1 MAQEPLA
8 DCDVAYLTD
17 VEGQWERLRS
27 FAANNPL
34 VRLDAHDR
42 LHVRTG
48 AVFVFGG
55 DAIDRGPAG
64 RKIVRTFL
72 EAKARQ
78 PAQVVLLA
86 GNRDLNKM
94 RLVRELSGDL
104 PARAPDDVRALF
116 GGALLKWIFQ
126 HTMGAA
132 DAFVHRHTE
141 LLSEG
146 HAVDDD
152 GVAESFLADLA
163 PGGDLLRYLQVLQ
176 LGFRCGTTLYVHGG
190 VASEALTHIPGHQ
203 PTALRDFHVDAWL
216 QRLNAF
222 YDTQVAAFAARDLH
236 ADGTPAW
243 FDMILYQA
251 PRKGTRLNPGSVVY
265 GRMADA
271 HNNPRLPEPH
281 AMEALLGS
289 GVHRVVVGHTPVGD
303 VPSIVRAPAGQP
315 PFEVVNA
322 DNSRARVDR
331 GTRVH
336 FTDGRTRFAGTCILD
351 DGVSIE
357 VEVSLPLDDAPQAV
371 GQVTDAGEIVK
382 AVIGNDAL
390 LFRYGEA
397 FTMSQR
403 LVPRDALG
411 ALSFAGHTDVAAPAP
426 RTGRT

>member
-1 MAQEPLA
+1 MAQAPLP

-27 FAANNPL
+27 FAAHNPL
-34 VRLDAHDR
+34 VRLDNDNR

-94 RLVRELSGDL
+94 RLVRELAGHL
-104 PARAPDDVRALF
+104 PARAPEEVRALA

-132 DAFVHRHTE
+132 DAFAHRRTE

-146 HAVDDD
+146 CAADDD
-152 GVAESFLADLA
+152 TGAQSFLEDLA
-163 PGGDLLRYLQVLQ
+163 PGGDLLRYLMALQ
-176 LGFRCGTTLYVHGG
+176 LGFRCGSTVYVHGG
-190 VASEALTHIPGHQ
+190 VASEALTHIPGQ
-203 PTALRDFHVDAWL
+203 APLALQDFHVDAWL

-222 YDTQVAAFAARDLH
+222 YDAQVTAFAARALH
-236 ADGTPAW
+236 HDGTPAW

-281 AMEALLGS
+281 AMAALLRS
-289 GVHRVVVGHTPVGD
+289 GIHRVVVGHTPVGD
-303 VPSIVRAPAGQP
+303 VPSIVRTPAGEA

-322 DNSRARVDR
+322 DNSRARVET
-331 GTRVH
+331 GTQAH
-336 FTDGRTRFAGTCILD
+336 FTDACTRFSGTCILD
-351 DGVSIE
+351 DGVAIG
-357 VEVSLPLDDAPQAV
+357 VEVSLPLDGTVQAV
-371 GQVTDAGEIVK
+371 GQVTEAGEIVK
-382 AVIGNDAL
+382 AVIGSHAL
-390 LFRYGEA
+390 LFRYAEA
-397 FTMSQR
+397 FMMSQR
-403 LVPRDALG
+403 LVSLEALG
-411 ALSFAGHTDVAAPAP
+411 PLSFAGHSAVAAPSA
-426 RTGRT
+426 RTGLP